1 MENCL
6 PDHSLGDQLY
16 RMIRAGIPMSN
27 PQMQKNLR
35 LLQQDKMKDLR
46 RGCVPLRNT
55 RYLMGTSDPTKERVL
70 KPNQVAIA
78 M

>member
-1 MENCL
+1 MN
-6 PDHSLGDQLY
+6 
-16 RMIRAGIPMSN
+16 N

-46 RGCVPLRNT
+46 RGCVPLRNA
-55 RYLMGTSDPTKERVL
+55 RHLMGTSDPTKERVL
-70 KPNQVAIA
+70 KPNQVAVA